1 MLKRSI
7 ISLELRALFQ
17 DERFNLAGTLEDET
31 ESLLDAVRSLEVRW
45 PNLSGVEKPEL
56 PWKEAEQG
64 LRSWRGVLEG
74 KYYGRPT
81 RELCSMGG
89 LKDTTFT

>member
-1 MLKRSI
+1 MLKRTI

-31 ESLLDAVRSLEVRW
+31 KSLLDAVISLEERW
-45 PNLSGVEKPEL
+45 PNLSGVKPEL
-56 PWKEAEQG
+56 PWKEEEQG
-64 LRSWRGVLEG
+64 LRSWRDVLEG

-89 LKDTTFT
+89 LTDTTFT